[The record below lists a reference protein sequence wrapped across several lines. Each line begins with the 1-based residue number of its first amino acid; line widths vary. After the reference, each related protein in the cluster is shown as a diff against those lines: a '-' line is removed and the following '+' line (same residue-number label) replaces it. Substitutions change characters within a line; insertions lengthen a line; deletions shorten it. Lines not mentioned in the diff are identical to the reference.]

1 MRKKET
7 DKQRIKVLERKLK
20 ASKRKHK
27 AYIKRKAREE
37 VRVKEIAKNDGLMYT
52 VLTDRGDR
60 KSWKKIGK
68 KHHIS
73 SDVLRRAA
81 IAKYGYKHV
90 ERPKA
95 GHRSG
100 IEIMHDRVDKL
111 IAQGKI
117 KAGSPEEYVRQ
128 KY

>member
-1 MRKKET
+1 MKKVT
-7 DKQRIKVLERKLK
+7 DWHKKYLAE
-20 ASKRKHK
+20 KRKHK

-37 VRVKEIAKNDGLMYT
+37 VRVKELAKRDKLMFT
-52 VLTDRGDR
+52 VLTDREDL

-73 SDVLRRAA
+73 ADVLRRSA

-100 IEIMHDRVDKL
+100 IEIMHDRVDAL

-117 KAGSPEEYVRQ
+117 KVSYEEYVRQ